1 MRINQKILSIPPYIS
16 TAWKNVI
23 SLHVEQIEGT
33 LVLIIGLYNGSSI
46 EIPHLEK
53 NVVDA
58 VFAAHEKF
66 LEQEAASN
74 LPQKNST
81 PSTIFPSGLSDESST
96 IVSLPI
102 RFGVEGNMGN
112 LLQHNPE
119 AANSP
124 DLPPE
129 MLEKISSI
137 SKAVGFENTDQ
148 FPKPEPHCNCMHCQ
162 IMRKIHDDGSSQ
174 KIETPHSQEE
184 EVSEEDLKFREWDIK
199 PFEEQFFLVTNP
211 LTPQETYTVFLGN
224 PIGCTC
230 GKSDC
235 EHIRAVLNS

>member
-23 SLHVEQIEGT
+23 SLHVEHMEGT
-33 LVLIIGLYNGSSI
+33 SVLIIGLYNGSSI
-46 EIPHLEK
+46 EIPHLET
-53 NVVDA
+53 NVVEA

-81 PSTIFPSGLSDESST
+81 PTSIFPSGMSDESAT
-96 IVSLPI
+96 IVRLPI
-102 RFGVEGNMGN
+102 RFDMEGNMGN

-124 DLPPE
+124 NLPPE
-129 MLEKISSI
+129 MLEKISAI

-162 IMRKIHDDGSSQ
+162 IMRKIHGESPQ
-174 KIETPHSQEE
+174 KIEIEHQTEE
-184 EVSEEDLKFREWDIK
+184 EISAEDLKFREWDIQS
-199 PFEEQFFLVTNP
+199 FEDQFYLVTNP
-211 LTPQETYTVFLGN
+211 LAPQETYTVFLGK
-224 PIGCTC
+224 PVGCTC
-230 GKSDC
+230 GQANC